1 MVPGWLRLAIDSQNK
16 ARNGFVSTI
25 KTCDLDSVT
34 IQHPILNIKSGFPQN
49 MILGHLFSVL
59 RASDLQKG
67 WDSEGRGDF
76 KKKKNLKKKHLHRVL
91 QSEFL
96 IGKKFHFKFTGGI
109 YKYIAHFLVA

>member
-25 KTCDLDSVT
+25 KTCNLDSVT

-76 KKKKNLKKKHLHRVL
+76 FLKKKT
-91 QSEFL
+91 F
-96 IGKKFHFKFTGGI
+96 KKEAFTSS
-109 YKYIAHFLVA
+109 IAIRIFNRQEVSFQIHW